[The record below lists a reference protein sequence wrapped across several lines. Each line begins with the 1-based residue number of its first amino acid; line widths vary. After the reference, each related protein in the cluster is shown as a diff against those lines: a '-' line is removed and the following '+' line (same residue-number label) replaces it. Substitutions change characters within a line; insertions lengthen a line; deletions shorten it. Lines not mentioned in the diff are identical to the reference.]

1 LEAGAAHAVR
11 VQVQTIVQERSDQGR
26 LEPMP
31 VDAGLVHSVEA
42 GTPFAATLGAE
53 LTEIS
58 AEQVS
63 LEVEA
68 PQSLHNHLGGPH
80 AAALYGLAEIAAVGV
95 TLARFGD
102 LVIKVN
108 VVPVVKSAEIKYLR
122 VAKGRLT
129 ATATF
134 AGDEDAARASVAERG
149 KASFPC
155 DVVVR
160 DASGTETTH
169 ARVEMAL
176 RSWE

>member
-1 LEAGAAHAVR
+1 V
-11 VQVQTIVQERSDQGR
+11 
-26 LEPMP
+26 PP
-31 VDAGLVHSVEA
+31 VDAGLVYSVET
-42 GTPFAATLGAE
+42 GTPFAATLGAQ

-58 AEQVS
+58 AERVS

-102 LVIKVN
+102 LVIKNN
-108 VVPVVKSAEIKYLR
+108 VVPVVKAAEIRYVR
-122 VAKGRLT
+122 VARGRLT
-129 ATATF
+129 ATAEF
-134 AGDEDAARASVAERG
+134 AGDEEETRASVAERG
-149 KASFPC
+149 RASFPC

-160 DASGTETTH
+160 DAGGEETTR

-176 RSWE
+176 RSWD

>member
-1 LEAGAAHAVR
+1 
-11 VQVQTIVQERSDQGR
+11 
-26 LEPMP
+26 MP

-42 GTPFAATLGAE
+42 GTPFAATLGAQ

-80 AAALYGLAEIAAVGV
+80 AAALYGLAELAAVGIA
-95 TLARFGD
+95 LARFGD

-122 VAKGRLT
+122 VARGRLT

-134 AGDEDAARASVAERG
+134 GGDEDAVRAAIAERG
-149 KASFPC
+149 RASFPC

-160 DASGTETTH
+160 DATGADTTT
-169 ARVEMAL
+169 ARVELAL
-176 RSWE
+176 KNWD